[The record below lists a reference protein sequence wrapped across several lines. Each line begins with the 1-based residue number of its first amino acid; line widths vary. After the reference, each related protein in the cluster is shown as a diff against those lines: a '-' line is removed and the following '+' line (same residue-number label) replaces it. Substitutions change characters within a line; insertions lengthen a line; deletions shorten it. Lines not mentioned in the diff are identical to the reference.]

1 MNKKQTDYSDVCPN
15 EHVYTV
21 IGKFMY
27 DNAWKFAKGL
37 SKNEFDIMCTALGI
51 TADDAVE
58 AMRFMTM
65 EGRRVV
71 VENGCGRP
79 IVL

>member
-1 MNKKQTDYSDVCPN
+1 MSKKQTDYSDVCSN

-27 DNAWKFAKGL
+27 DNAWKFASGL

-51 TADDAVE
+51 DYEDAVE
-58 AMRFMTM
+58 AMRDVIDKGSEANVSNGT
-65 EGRRVV
+65 GKHIRV
-71 VENGCGRP
+71 
-79 IVL
+79 